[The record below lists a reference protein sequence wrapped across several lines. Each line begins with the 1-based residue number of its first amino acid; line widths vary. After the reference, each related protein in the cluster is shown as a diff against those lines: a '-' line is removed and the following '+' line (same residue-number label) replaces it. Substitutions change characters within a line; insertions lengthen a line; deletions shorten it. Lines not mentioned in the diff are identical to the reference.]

1 MATPVT
7 EISGTTPVAGV
18 DAQVQGDLPVSK
30 GSAGIDSQVPGQ
42 ATTVSGVANATGDIA
57 PGNLIQTD
65 LDAELFKFHSDDTP
79 LMQLML
85 KAKKVKVKSPEVEH
99 YQIDEPAYS
108 VTTASA
114 VTAGNTAQFVLPLV
128 DNDKPVPRPFTTL
141 LVNGVDGY
149 NAAGSATTPGKPLMV
164 FVIDHDS
171 TTGSPIVRAINGP
184 KSSAAAEYCTTPAIP
199 AGTKCTIMGNAMYE
213 TQKEVDPDLIVP
225 QPTLLYLQK
234 RGMNQIVSDYF
245 DSQKKK
251 IPFTKAVIAEAAIQ
265 NFKTRGNRTLWAG
278 RQGKFKLNV
287 PKMGLQYVYCT
298 EGVRWQFKRELQHT
312 GQWTVEKLIALAKM
326 FYTGEDVPKNAIIL
340 AGKNFLE
347 GIQCIDYS
355 KHPEITIESRRNP
368 AVGWEVTSIKTV
380 FGSFDIKRE
389 PALDRLGW
397 SNSAGIFGEDRLVHY
412 TYSAEHSFNDKVEGE
427 EATRTGILVWDALA
441 LKGSCHIW
449 VDGESAVEGSNTDA
463 VTFEFWD
470 TSKDPT
476 DADDVTSGV
485 AYYLLEDVPT
495 INDNAVAGTIWM
507 ATVRDSTV
515 IWKEYNGLLNA

>member
-1 MATPVT
+1 
-7 EISGTTPVAGV
+7 
-18 DAQVQGDLPVSK
+18 
-30 GSAGIDSQVPGQ
+30 
-42 ATTVSGVANATGDIA
+42 
-57 PGNLIQTD
+57 
-65 LDAELFKFHSDDTP
+65 
-79 LMQLML
+79 
-85 KAKKVKVKSPEVEH
+85 
-99 YQIDEPAYS
+99 
-108 VTTASA
+108 
-114 VTAGNTAQFVLPLV
+114 
-128 DNDKPVPRPFTTL
+128 
-141 LVNGVDGY
+141 
-149 NAAGSATTPGKPLMV
+149 
-164 FVIDHDS
+164 
-171 TTGSPIVRAINGP
+171 
-184 KSSAAAEYCTTPAIP
+184 
-199 AGTKCTIMGNAMYE
+199 
-213 TQKEVDPDLIVP
+213 
-225 QPTLLYLQK
+225 
-234 RGMNQIVSDYF
+234 MNQIVSDYF

-476 DADDVTSGV
+476 DADDVTAGV

-507 ATVRDSTV
+507 ASVSGSTV
-515 IWKEYNGLLNA
+515 TWKEYNGLLNA